1 MNSIIFFFLTKLLL
15 AIFPHY
21 QNAVDYKTV
30 VILKP
35 AGDVFMTDIIQKA
48 VDQCAAKGGGTVR
61 LTAGTYKSGT
71 IELKSNVTL
80 KLDKDVLLNGSD
92 KYSDYKNDAFFHGKN
107 LSGVTIE
114 GEGIIDGVDC
124 YNPKGEEGFRGPHC
138 IRLINCSDIKLEGI
152 TIKNSANWAI
162 NCRYCSHGI
171 VTNVT
176 IRGGHDGLHT
186 RFCDNFKVTGCDFRT
201 GDDAFAGND
210 NRDFDIS
217 NCLVNTSCNGFRLGC
232 MNLSVKHCTIWGPG
246 ESVHKIQK
254 RNNML
259 SAFVHF
265 SPEDEHPKL
274 ASGNWTIEDITVKDV
289 DNFFMYNYENGLWQ
303 TGQPFT
309 LVTFDVIRASG
320 ILNAFYIQGDSAHN
334 FNMNLKN
341 SLFSYRTREVKKYDV
356 FEGAK
361 LKSGEFFYANSFN
374 SISLE
379 NVTFEKGD
387 SSALLKAENGKEI
400 SLYNVGFIW
409 LSVDKPFI
417 FNRITDIKKDRC
429 YNNNYDLLNDV
440 DLEMP
445 RK

>member
-1 MNSIIFFFLTKLLL
+1 MRKSIFALALMAYSCLLIGQQKQFQAEL
-15 AIFPHY
+15 
-21 QNAVDYKTV
+21 KTV
-30 VILKP
+30 SNRVMTDSIQFAIDKCAASGGGVVRLIEGTFICGGIQLKSKVTLHLSKGVIL
-35 AGDVFMTDIIQKA
+35 Q
-48 VDQCAAKGGGTVR
+48 
-61 LTAGTYKSGT
+61 
-71 IELKSNVTL
+71 
-80 KLDKDVLLNGSD
+80 GSD
-92 KYSDYKNDAFFHGKN
+92 KYSDYKNDAFIFGKD
-107 LSGVTIE
+107 LTGVTIE

-138 IRLINCSDIKLEGI
+138 IKLINCSDIKLEGI
-152 TIKNSANWAI
+152 TIINSANWAI
-162 NCRYCSHGI
+162 NCRYCSGGI

-186 RFCDNFKVTGCDFRT
+186 RFCDNFKVKGCDFRT

-210 NRDFDIS
+210 NRNFDIS
-217 NCLVNTSCNGFRLGC
+217 ACFVNTSCNGFRLGC
-232 MNLSVKHCTIWGPG
+232 MNLTVSHCRIWGPG
-246 ESVHKIQK
+246 ESVHKIQN

-265 SPEDEHPKL
+265 SPKDENPVL
-274 ASGNWTIEDITVKDV
+274 QSGNWTIEDIWVQNV
-289 DNFFMYNYENGLWQ
+289 DNFFIYNFENGLWQ

-309 LVTFDVIRASG
+309 SVTFDGIRAYD
-320 ILNAFYIQGDSAHN
+320 ILNAFYIRGDSAQN

-341 SLFSYRTREVKKYDV
+341 SSFAYRRGEVKKNDV
-356 FEGAK
+356 FEGVK

-387 SSALLKAENGKEI
+387 YSALLKAENGKEL

-417 FNRITDIKKDRC
+417 FNRITDIKKNIY
-429 YNNNYDLLNDV
+429 YNSNYDPLFEIDIDPETL
-440 DLEMP
+440 
-445 RK
+445 

>member
-1 MNSIIFFFLTKLLL
+1 MRAIILLFLTQVFLT
-15 AIFPHY
+15 IF
-21 QNAVDYKTV
+21 QNDPDIVKDQNV
-30 VILKP
+30 IILKP
-35 AGDVFMTDIIQKA
+35 SGKILMTDIIQKA
-48 VDQCAAKGGGTVR
+48 VDRCAVKGGGTVR
-61 LTAGTYKSGT
+61 LTAGTYWSGT
-71 IELKSNVTL
+71 IELKGNVTI
-80 KLDKDVLLNGSD
+80 KLDKEVILTGSD
-92 KYSDYKNDAFFHGKN
+92 KYSDYKNDALFYGKD
-107 LSGVTIE
+107 LAGVTIE
-114 GEGIIDGVDC
+114 GGGIIDGVDC

-138 IRLINCSDIKLEGI
+138 IRLINCREIKLEGI

-210 NRDFDIS
+210 NCDFDIS

-232 MNLSVKHCTIWGPG
+232 MNLSVRHCTLWGPG

-289 DNFFMYNYENGLWQ
+289 DNFFMYNYKNGLWQ

-309 LVTFDVIRASG
+309 LVTFNAIRASG

-341 SLFSYRTREVKKYDV
+341 SSFSYRTREVKKNDV

-417 FNRITDIKKDRC
+417 FNRITDIKKNIY
-429 YNNNYDLLNDV
+429 YNNNYNLLYDI
-440 DLEMP
+440 DPETL
-445 RK
+445 